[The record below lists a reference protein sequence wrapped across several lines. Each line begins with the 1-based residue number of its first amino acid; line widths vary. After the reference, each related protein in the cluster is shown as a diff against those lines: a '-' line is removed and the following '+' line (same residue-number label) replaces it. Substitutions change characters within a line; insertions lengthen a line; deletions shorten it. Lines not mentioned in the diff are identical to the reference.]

1 MNSFENLICILLIML
16 SVLASIGT
24 IVFSIVDD
32 KFKRIEKQLNKMHEN
47 GRL

>member
-1 MNSFENLICILLIML
+1 MNSFENFISILLIL
-16 SVLASIGT
+16 ISVLASIG
-24 IVFSIVDD
+24 IIIFSIVDD